1 MLESRSHNREV
12 QGSYPVGITSRTYA
26 DEGKYPLT
34 LTLDLLAISKYP
46 IYLTGEPFNNI
57 SLYFTR

>member
-12 QGSYPVGITSRTYA
+12 QGSYPVRITKRTYA

-46 IYLTGEPFNNI
+46 IYLTGEPCNN
-57 SLYFTR
+57 YFTIFTR